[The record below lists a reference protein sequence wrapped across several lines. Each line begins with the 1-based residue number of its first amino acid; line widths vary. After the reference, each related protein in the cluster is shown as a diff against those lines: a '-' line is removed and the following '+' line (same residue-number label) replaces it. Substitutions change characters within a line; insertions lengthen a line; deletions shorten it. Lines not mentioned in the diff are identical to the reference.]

1 MTSFERIY
9 LYTDGGSRPN
19 PGAGAI
25 GVVVCCAEDKPLYEF
40 SKAIGRSTN
49 NQAEYR
55 AHIRGLEI
63 CRRYRATTVTARA
76 DSELLM
82 RQLAGRYKV
91 KDLELRQLFQ
101 VAKEN
106 AREFGTVH
114 YQHVP
119 RTNRW
124 IVRADQLANEA
135 RDGHVVDRQIVEP

>member
-1 MTSFERIY
+1 MTFFERVY

-25 GVVVCCAEDKPLYEF
+25 GVVVCGAEDKLLYEF

-55 AHIRGLEI
+55 AHIQGLEI
-63 CRRYRATTVTARA
+63 CRRYRPTTVIARA
-76 DSELLM
+76 DSELLI
-82 RQLAGRYKV
+82 RQLDGRYKV
-91 KDLELRQLFQ
+91 KDPELRQLFQ
-101 VAKEN
+101 MATEN

-119 RTNRW
+119 RTNHW
-124 IVRADQLANEA
+124 IIRADQLANEA
-135 RDGHVVDRQIVEP
+135 RDGHAIDRQIVEP